1 MWSQSVQTESRGGTS
16 FGSQDDIIFIP
27 ITTAQ
32 KFLAVVDYVSTI
44 NIQVES
50 SQLMD
55 QAKSEITNLLL
66 QRHNISNPENA
77 DFSILSQQ
85 DIVESASSI
94 TNTMTVLLAAIAGI
108 SLIVGGIGIMNI
120 IMTTVT
126 ERT

>member
-1 MWSQSVQTESRGGTS
+1 
-16 FGSQDDIIFIP
+16 
-27 ITTAQ
+27 
-32 KFLAVVDYVSTI
+32 
-44 NIQVES
+44 
-50 SQLMD
+50 MD

-66 QRHNISNPENA
+66 QRHNISDPENA